1 MLVWYWNIDVETTYI
16 DAVDEDGY
24 EIYDE
29 NGKIVRV
36 ADNKYTVNR
45 DNKFNIVGCLY
56 GSPLN
61 VNRGD
66 ITLEFGSLFAN
77 EEYVNTLLALKK
89 YDFDG
94 CYGEAKEGQTAAIS
108 FIEGDYSIKRGWTDP
123 TRGECTIDGKEYY
136 AIVVKYPQA
145 EENDIY
151 GNMFA
156 VSAFSK
162 NITEAMEVI
171 TELNTSKEL
180 KNILQYGIEGTHYVI
195 EKGLLRRL
203 NGDYLMDMDVTGN
216 CFVAYPEEGKPADYW
231 ENVKNQNSEAL
242 IDPLLGFDLTERV
255 DEYTSDPEKPAAL
268 DNAMIKDIAALS
280 ESIWAELEACK
291 TYAEYVRLVNGPT
304 GTPIVERLEYS
315 ADSPIQFEGKI
326 IALDKYC
333 SGTEKPEEEGG
344 VYYPYT
350 IYLEWCASL
359 K

>member
-1 MLVWYWNIDVETTYI
+1 MLVWYWNIDIDTQYI

-36 ADNKYTVNR
+36 ADNTYTVNR

-66 ITLEFGSLFAN
+66 IKLEFSSLFAN
-77 EEYVNTLLALKK
+77 EEYVDTLLALKK
-89 YDFDG
+89 YEFDG
-94 CYGEAKEGQTAAIS
+94 CYGEAKEGQRSAIS
-108 FIEGDYSIKRGWTDP
+108 FVEGDYSIKKDWTDP
-123 TRGECTIDGKEYY
+123 TRGECVIDGKEYY

-145 EENDIY
+145 DESDIY

-156 VSAFSK
+156 VTSFSK
-162 NITEAMEVI
+162 HVTESMEVI

-195 EKGLLRRL
+195 EKGVLRRL
-203 NGDYLMDMDVTGN
+203 NNDYMMDMDVTGN

-242 IDPLLGFDLTERV
+242 IDPLLGFDLTELV
-255 DEYTSDPEKPAAL
+255 DAYTTDPEKPAAL
-268 DNAMIKDIAALS
+268 DNTMIKDIAALS
-280 ESIWAELEACK
+280 ESIWAELEACE
-291 TYAEYVRLVNGPT
+291 TYAEYVRLVKGPV
-304 GTPIVERLEYS
+304 GTPIIERLDYS
-315 ADSPIQFEGKI
+315 SGSPIQFGNSI

-333 SGTEKPEEEGG
+333 SGTEKPGEDGG
-344 VYYPYT
+344 SYYPYT
-350 IYLEWCASL
+350 IYLEWLASL
-359 K
+359 N